1 VSTPRSQKLVLD
13 PDGRPW
19 IVSGNPERGYISQP
33 TVSLPG
39 TWHRR
44 SWQATQTVNT
54 PNAAV
59 GGFIGLAQIIE
70 RALDDAIA
78 AGVAPADTEML
89 ADHVADVFMS
99 LPALHSDWEAQ

>member
-1 VSTPRSQKLVLD
+1 MSAPVSQKLVLD

-19 IVSGNPERGYISQP
+19 IISGNPERGYISQP
-33 TVSLPG
+33 TISLPG

-44 SWQATQTVNT
+44 SWQATQTVST
-54 PNAAV
+54 PGTAAGV
-59 GGFIGLAQIIE
+59 FIGLAQIIE

-78 AGVAPADTEML
+78 TGVAAADTEML
-89 ADHVADVFMS
+89 ADHVADVLIA

>member
-1 VSTPRSQKLVLD
+1 MSAPVSQKLVLD

-19 IVSGNPERGYISQP
+19 IISGNPDRGCIAQP

-39 TWHRR
+39 TWHKR
-44 SWQATQTVNT
+44 SWQAIQTVST

-78 AGVAPADTEML
+78 TGVAAADTEML
-89 ADHVADVFMS
+89 ADHVADVLMS